1 MPGVRALC
9 SLRLAGR
16 GPDPVLPLEL
26 PLVFAVWVLDDLREA
41 SASLG
46 VAHRFLD
53 GGSWH
58 RGWKGESQRGGNRA
72 LAGPPSKV
80 ECSRHKVFLSLM
92 PQVSPC
98 SYLSPCRL
106 PSLLSSRFSSLKW
119 A

>member
-16 GPDPVLPLEL
+16 GPDPVLPLQL

-58 RGWKGESQRGGNRA
+58 RGWKGESQRGGTGRW
-72 LAGPPSKV
+72 LAHHRRWNVPDT
-80 ECSRHKVFLSLM
+80 
-92 PQVSPC
+92 
-98 SYLSPCRL
+98 
-106 PSLLSSRFSSLKW
+106 RFSCL
-119 A
+119 